1 LFSNGLS
8 ADRARI
14 GAAARAADAARVACR
29 MNLCV
34 PARAPEVSTL
44 PPASLHPVPYWRLS
58 AFYFA
63 YFAQV
68 GAAAPYFSLYLASLG
83 LAAAQIG
90 VLLSL
95 GQLMRIVGP
104 SFWGWVADRTGQRA
118 RIVTITLAFGAAC
131 FAGFFFV
138 DSFWGLFALLL
149 AIGFFTS
156 ASMPLTES
164 LTLSHLR
171 GAISRY
177 GTIRLWGSVGFI
189 LTVTLVG
196 YALDTQPVA
205 SLLWMVLAAYA
216 LGWLCALAVPDAHVA
231 SGHAAPEPVWS
242 ILRRPEVAGL
252 LGACFLMNLAHGPL
266 YAFFSLYLVDHG
278 YSKSMVGWMWSV
290 GVIAEIIVF
299 LLMPALL
306 QRYSLSGILLVCF
319 AATALRFLM
328 IGWGVDSVPVLFAA
342 QLLHG
347 LSFGAYHAA
356 AVTAIHRWFQ
366 GAHQVRGQAIYLSV
380 SFGAGGVL
388 GSVLAGVAW
397 DSVGPA
403 WTFSA
408 AALAA
413 IGGYVLLQWKVRP
426 SRI

>member
-1 LFSNGLS
+1 LS
-8 ADRARI
+8 
-14 GAAARAADAARVACR
+14 
-29 MNLCV
+29 
-34 PARAPEVSTL
+34 
-44 PPASLHPVPYWRLS
+44 PPSSQSVPYWRLS

-68 GAAAPYFSLYLASLG
+68 GASAPYFTLYLASLG

-95 GQLMRIVGP
+95 GQLMRVVGP
-104 SFWGWVADRTGQRA
+104 NFWGWVADRSGQRV
-118 RIVTITLAFGAAC
+118 RIIGGTLACAGIC

-138 DSFWGLFALLL
+138 TSFWGMFALLL
-149 AIGFFTS
+149 VLGFFTS

-164 LTLSHLR
+164 LTLTHLR
-171 GAISRY
+171 GAISGY
-177 GTIRLWGSVGFI
+177 GAIRLWGSVGFI
-189 LTVTLVG
+189 VTVTLVG
-196 YALDTQPVA
+196 YALDSLPVA
-205 SLLWMVLAAYA
+205 NLLWMVLATYA
-216 LGWLCALAVPDAHVA
+216 LGWICALALSDAPGGG
-231 SGHAAPEPVWS
+231 GHAVPEPVWS
-242 ILRRPEVAGL
+242 ILRRPEVAAL
-252 LGACFLMNLAHGPL
+252 LAACFLMTLAHGPL

-278 YSKSMVGWMWSV
+278 YSKAAVGWMWTF

-299 LLMPALL
+299 LLMPALMR
-306 QRYSLSGILLVCF
+306 RYSLTGILLVCF
-319 AATALRFLM
+319 AATVLRFLM
-328 IGWGVDSVPVLFAA
+328 IGWGVGSAPVLFAA

-356 AVTAIHRWFQ
+356 AVTAIHRWFP

-388 GSVLAGVAW
+388 GSMLSGLGW
-397 DSVGPA
+397 ESIGPA

-413 IGGYVLLQWKVRP
+413 LAGFVLLQWKVRP
-426 SRI
+426 ARI

>member
-1 LFSNGLS
+1 M
-8 ADRARI
+8 I
-14 GAAARAADAARVACR
+14 
-29 MNLCV
+29 LCV
-34 PARAPEVSTL
+34 SASAAEILILSSPTL
-44 PPASLHPVPYWRLS
+44 HRVPYWRLA

-95 GQLMRIVGP
+95 GQLMRVVGP
-104 SFWGWVADRTGQRA
+104 NFWGWVSDSSGQRM
-118 RIVTITLAFGAAC
+118 RIISVTLACGAVC
-131 FAGFFFV
+131 FTGFFFV
-138 DSFWGLFALLL
+138 TSFWGLFALLL
-149 AIGFFTS
+149 ALGFFTS

-164 LTLSHLR
+164 LTLAHLR

-177 GTIRLWGSVGFI
+177 CSIRMWGSVGFI
-189 LTVTLVG
+189 VTVTLVG
-196 YALDTQPVA
+196 YALDALPIA
-205 SLLWMVLAAYA
+205 SLLWMVLATYT
-216 LGWLCALAVPDAHVA
+216 LSWICALVVPDAPGG
-231 SGHAAPEPVWS
+231 GHAAPEPVWA
-242 ILRRPEVAGL
+242 ILRRPEVAAL
-252 LGACFLMNLAHGPL
+252 LAACFLMTLAHGPQ
-266 YAFFSLYLVDHG
+266 YAFFSIYLVDHG
-278 YSKSMVGWMWSV
+278 YSKAAVGWMWTY
-290 GVIAEIIVF
+290 GVVAEIIVF
-299 LLMPALL
+299 LLMPVLMR
-306 QRYSLSGILLVCF
+306 RYSLTGILLVCF
-319 AATALRFLM
+319 AATVVRFLM

-356 AVTAIHRWFQ
+356 AVTLIHRWFQ

-388 GSVLAGVAW
+388 GSMLSGLGW
-397 DSVGPA
+397 DSIGPA

-413 IGGYVLLQWKVRP
+413 FGGYVLVDWRVRP
-426 SRI
+426 ALI

>member
-1 LFSNGLS
+1 
-8 ADRARI
+8 
-14 GAAARAADAARVACR
+14 

-34 PARAPEVSTL
+34 STRAAEIFISF
-44 PPASLHPVPYWRLS
+44 PPSSQSVPYWRLS

-95 GQLMRIVGP
+95 GSLMRVIGP
-104 SFWGWVADRTGQRA
+104 NVWSWVAGRTRERA
-118 RIVTITLAFGAAC
+118 RIISITLALGASC

-149 AIGFFTS
+149 ATGFFTS

-171 GAISRY
+171 GATSRY
-177 GTIRLWGSVGFI
+177 GSIRLWGSVGFI

-196 YALDTQPVA
+196 YALDSQPVA
-205 SLLWMVLAAYA
+205 SLLWMVLATYA
-216 LGWLCALAVPDAHVA
+216 LGWVCALAVPAAPAA
-231 SGHAAPEPVWS
+231 SGHAAPEAVWT

-252 LGACFLMNLAHGPL
+252 LGACFLMTLAHGPQ

-278 YSKSMVGWMWSV
+278 YSKAAVGWMWTY
-290 GVIAEIIVF
+290 GVIAEIAVF

-306 QRYSLSGILLVCF
+306 RRFSLSAILLVCF
-319 AATALRFLM
+319 AATVVRFLM
-328 IGWGVDSVPVLFAA
+328 IGWGVDLAPVLFFA

-356 AVTAIHRWFQ
+356 AAVSYTHLR
-366 GAHQVRGQAIYLSV
+366 AH
-380 SFGAGGVL
+380 
-388 GSVLAGVAW
+388 
-397 DSVGPA
+397 
-403 WTFSA
+403 
-408 AALAA
+408 
-413 IGGYVLLQWKVRP
+413 
-426 SRI
+426 

>member
-1 LFSNGLS
+1 MSPLS
-8 ADRARI
+8 T
-14 GAAARAADAARVACR
+14 
-29 MNLCV
+29 N
-34 PARAPEVSTL
+34 
-44 PPASLHPVPYWRLS
+44 PVPYWRLS

-95 GQLMRIVGP
+95 GPLMRVVGP
-104 SFWGWVADRTGQRA
+104 SVWGWAADRTERRA
-118 RIVTITLAFGAAC
+118 RIISITLAFGGTC
-131 FAGFFFV
+131 FAGFFFI
-138 DSFWGLFALLL
+138 DAFWGMFALLL

-177 GTIRLWGSVGFI
+177 GSIRLWGSVGFI
-189 LTVTLVG
+189 VTVTLVG
-196 YALDTQPVA
+196 YALDSLPMA
-205 SLLWMVLAAYA
+205 SLLWMVLATYA
-216 LGWLCALAVPDAHVA
+216 LGWLCALAVPDAHA
-231 SGHAAPEPVWS
+231 GAGHAEPEPVWT
-242 ILRRPEVAGL
+242 IVRRPEVAAL
-252 LGACFLMNLAHGPL
+252 LGACFLMSLAHGPL

-278 YSKSMVGWMWSV
+278 YSKAAVGWMWSF

-306 QRYSLSGILLVCF
+306 RRYSLTGILLVCF
-319 AATALRFLM
+319 AATVLRFLM
-328 IGWGVDSVPVLFAA
+328 IGWGVDSAPVLFAA

-356 AVTAIHRWFQ
+356 AVTVIHRWFQ

-388 GSVLAGVAW
+388 GSMLSGLGW
-397 DSVGPA
+397 ESIGPA

-413 IGGYVLLQWKVRP
+413 LAGYVLLQWKVRP
-426 SRI
+426 ARI

>member
-1 LFSNGLS
+1 MSPLS
-8 ADRARI
+8 
-14 GAAARAADAARVACR
+14 
-29 MNLCV
+29 
-34 PARAPEVSTL
+34 T
-44 PPASLHPVPYWRLS
+44 HPVPYWRLS

-83 LAAAQIG
+83 LTAAQIG
-90 VLLSL
+90 MLLSL
-95 GQLMRIVGP
+95 GQLMRVVGP
-104 SFWGWVADRTGQRA
+104 SFWGWVADRSGQRS
-118 RIVTITLAFGAAC
+118 RIISITLAFGGAC
-131 FAGFFFV
+131 FAGLFFV
-138 DSFWGLFALLL
+138 DTFWGLFALLL
-149 AIGFFTS
+149 ALGFFTS

-171 GAISRY
+171 GATSRY
-177 GTIRLWGSVGFI
+177 GSIRLWGSVGFI

-196 YALDTQPVA
+196 YALDSLPVA
-205 SLLWMVLAAYA
+205 SLLWMVLATYA
-216 LGWLCALAVPDAHVA
+216 LGWLCALAVPDAHA
-231 SGHAAPEPVWS
+231 GSGHAESEPVWT
-242 ILRRPEVAGL
+242 ILRRPEVAAL
-252 LGACFLMNLAHGPL
+252 LGACFLMTMAHGPQ

-278 YSKSMVGWMWSV
+278 YSKAAVGWMWSF

-299 LLMPALL
+299 LLMPALMR
-306 QRYSLSGILLVCF
+306 RYSLSGILLVCF
-319 AATALRFLM
+319 AATVLRFLM
-328 IGWGVDSVPVLFAA
+328 IGWGVDSAPVLFAA

-388 GSVLAGVAW
+388 GSMLSGLGW
-397 DSVGPA
+397 DSIGPA

-413 IGGYVLLQWKVRP
+413 LAGYVLVQWKVRP
-426 SRI
+426 ARI

>member
-1 LFSNGLS
+1 LQS
-8 ADRARI
+8 
-14 GAAARAADAARVACR
+14 
-29 MNLCV
+29 
-34 PARAPEVSTL
+34 
-44 PPASLHPVPYWRLS
+44 VPYWRLS

-95 GQLMRIVGP
+95 GQLTRVAGP

-118 RIVTITLAFGAAC
+118 RIISITLAFGGTF
-131 FAGFFFV
+131 FAGFFV
-138 DSFWGLFALLL
+138 VNTFWGMFALLL

-171 GAISRY
+171 GATSRY
-177 GTIRLWGSVGFI
+177 GSIRLWGSVGFI
-189 LTVTLVG
+189 ITVTLVG
-196 YALDTQPVA
+196 YALDSLPVL
-205 SLLWMVLAAYA
+205 SLLWMVLASYA
-216 LGWLCALAVPDAHVA
+216 LSWACALAVPDAPA
-231 SGHAAPEPVWS
+231 APGHAEPEPVWTVV
-242 ILRRPEVAGL
+242 RRPEVAAL
-252 LGACFLMNLAHGPL
+252 LGACFLMSVAHGPQ
-266 YAFFSLYLVDHG
+266 YAFFSIYLVDHG
-278 YSKSMVGWMWSV
+278 YGKAAVGWMWTY

-299 LLMPALL
+299 LLLPALL
-306 QRYSLSGILLVCF
+306 RRYSLSGILLACF
-319 AATALRFLM
+319 AAAAVRFLM
-328 IGWGVDSVPVLFAA
+328 IGWGVDSVPVLVAA

-380 SFGAGGVL
+380 SFGAGGVV
-388 GSVLAGVAW
+388 GSVLSGVGW

-413 IGGYVLLQWKVRP
+413 LAGFMLLQWKVRP

>member
-1 LFSNGLS
+1 MRHVESTFALL
-8 ADRARI
+8 
-14 GAAARAADAARVACR
+14 ARAAEIFI
-29 MNLCV
+29 LF
-34 PARAPEVSTL
+34 
-44 PPASLHPVPYWRLS
+44 PPSSQSVPYWRLS

-95 GQLMRIVGP
+95 GQLTRVVGP
-104 SFWGWVADRTGQRA
+104 SFWGWVADRTEQRA
-118 RIVTITLAFGAAC
+118 RIISITLAFGGTC
-131 FAGFFFV
+131 FAGFFVV
-138 DSFWGLFALLL
+138 DTFWGLFALLL

-177 GTIRLWGSVGFI
+177 GSIRLWGSVGFI

-196 YALDTQPVA
+196 YALDSLPVA
-205 SLLWMVLAAYA
+205 SLLWMVLASYA
-216 LGWLCALAVPDAHVA
+216 LSWACALAVPDAP
-231 SGHAAPEPVWS
+231 AAPGQAEPEPVWT
-242 ILRRPEVAGL
+242 IVRRPEVAAL
-252 LGACFLMNLAHGPL
+252 LGACFLMSLAHGPQ
-266 YAFFSLYLVDHG
+266 YAFFSIYLVDHG
-278 YSKSMVGWMWSV
+278 YSKAAVGWMWTY
-290 GVIAEIIVF
+290 GVIAEIAVF
-299 LLMPALL
+299 LLMPALMR
-306 QRYSLSGILLVCF
+306 RYSLSAILLVCF
-319 AATALRFLM
+319 AATVVRFLM
-328 IGWGVDSVPVLFAA
+328 IGWGVDLAPVLFFA

-388 GSVLAGVAW
+388 GSMLSGLGW
-397 DSVGPA
+397 DSIGPA

-408 AALAA
+408 AAVAA
-413 IGGYVLLQWKVRP
+413 FVGYVLVDWRVRP
-426 SRI
+426 ARI

>member
-1 LFSNGLS
+1 MS
-8 ADRARI
+8 
-14 GAAARAADAARVACR
+14 
-29 MNLCV
+29 
-34 PARAPEVSTL
+34 PPSTQ
-44 PPASLHPVPYWRLS
+44 SIPYWRLS

-68 GAAAPYFSLYLASLG
+68 GASAPYFSLYLASLG

-95 GQLMRIVGP
+95 GQLMRVAGP
-104 SFWGWVADRTGQRA
+104 NFWGWVADRSGQRV
-118 RIVTITLAFGAAC
+118 RIVAITLGCGCIC

-138 DSFWGLFALLL
+138 SSFWGMFALLL
-149 AIGFFTS
+149 VLGFFTS

-164 LTLSHLR
+164 LTLAHLH

-177 GTIRLWGSVGFI
+177 GAIRLWGSVGFI
-189 LTVTLVG
+189 LTVMLVG
-196 YALDTQPVA
+196 YALDSMPIA
-205 SLLWMVLAAYA
+205 SLLWMVLASYA
-216 LGWLCALAVPDAHVA
+216 LGWICALALTDAPGG
-231 SGHAAPEPVWS
+231 GHAEPEPVWS
-242 ILRRPEVAGL
+242 ILRRPEVAAL
-252 LGACFLMNLAHGPL
+252 LAGCFLMTLAHGPQ

-278 YSKSMVGWMWSV
+278 YSKAAVGWMWTF

-299 LLMPALL
+299 LLMPALMR
-306 QRYSLSGILLVCF
+306 RYSLTGILLVCF
-319 AATALRFLM
+319 AAAALRFLM
-328 IGWGVDSVPVLFAA
+328 TGWGVGSAAVLFAA
-342 QLLHG
+342 QLMHG

-388 GSVLAGVAW
+388 GSMLSGLGW

-413 IGGYVLLQWKVRP
+413 LTGYALLYWKMRP
-426 SRI
+426 AGI

>member
-1 LFSNGLS
+1 MF
-8 ADRARI
+8 
-14 GAAARAADAARVACR
+14 
-29 MNLCV
+29 
-34 PARAPEVSTL
+34 
-44 PPASLHPVPYWRLS
+44 PPSLQSVPYWRLS

-95 GQLMRIVGP
+95 GQLTRVAGP

-118 RIVTITLAFGAAC
+118 RIISITLAFGGTF
-131 FAGFFFV
+131 FAGFFV
-138 DSFWGLFALLL
+138 VNTFWGMFALLL

-171 GAISRY
+171 GATSRY
-177 GTIRLWGSVGFI
+177 GSIRLWGSVGFI
-189 LTVTLVG
+189 ITVTLVG
-196 YALDTQPVA
+196 YALDSLPVL
-205 SLLWMVLAAYA
+205 SLLWMVLASYA
-216 LGWLCALAVPDAHVA
+216 LSWACALAVPDAPA
-231 SGHAAPEPVWS
+231 APGHAEPEPVWTVV
-242 ILRRPEVAGL
+242 RRPEVAAL
-252 LGACFLMNLAHGPL
+252 LGACFLMSVAHGPQ
-266 YAFFSLYLVDHG
+266 YAFFSIYLVDHG
-278 YSKSMVGWMWSV
+278 YGKAAVGWMWTY

-299 LLMPALL
+299 LLLPALL
-306 QRYSLSGILLVCF
+306 RRYSLSGILLACF
-319 AATALRFLM
+319 AAAAVRFLM
-328 IGWGVDSVPVLFAA
+328 IGWGVDSVPVLVAA

-380 SFGAGGVL
+380 SFGAGGVV
-388 GSVLAGVAW
+388 GSVLSGVGW

-413 IGGYVLLQWKVRP
+413 LAGFMLLQWKVRP